1 MCHLSGHIA
10 EKFNSLFTLFTRLN
24 VFFNS
29 STSCM
34 QCVRHHLKPFT
45 FEFVTVSCISL
56 NVRSLL
62 TGIIFGRYSWP
73 NTNINTETS
82 GTDFS
87 LRWPSLSSLQMTDS
101 SFQLV
106 FFWPPLRFKQYCP
119 SPVIYFRSW
128 SCYTPSI
135 RVRRCAV
142 PVTAVKCT
150 IFWKKSL
157 LSLVQPPPPWQ
168 RAAQDNHNTIQ
179 LILVHNTQRCSFS
192 LILQW
197 LHSFSR

>member
-1 MCHLSGHIA
+1 MCGVYSPGLFSAGIRGQIPTLTLKRLA
-10 EKFNSLFTLFTRLN
+10 LTLACGDPVYPLFKWPILLFNSF
-24 VFFNS
+24 
-29 STSCM
+29 
-34 QCVRHHLKPFT
+34 
-45 FEFVTVSCISL
+45 
-56 NVRSLL
+56 
-62 TGIIFGRYSWP
+62 
-73 NTNINTETS
+73 
-82 GTDFS
+82 
-87 LRWPSLSSLQMTDS
+87 
-101 SFQLV
+101 